1 MKKILSRFHAI
12 TENDY
17 VLSFTGKGKC
27 KYAGKKMISKNFFKK
42 TVKCLGDSW
51 GLSVY
56 NAKNKTVN
64 PARAEIFTKKYA
76 NENKIID
83 LPFLPPC
90 ESTLLLHVKRAN

>member
-1 MKKILSRFHAI
+1 
-12 TENDY
+12 
-17 VLSFTGKGKC
+17 
-27 KYAGKKMISKNFFKK
+27 MISKNFFKK

-64 PARAEIFTKKYA
+64 PARAVIFTKEYA

-90 ESTLLLHVKRAN
+90 ESTLLLHVREECMAKLWKTYIDRDFTLPNIQNHGRLDSGDR